1 MTTAPDRF
9 PKDQSAHV
17 APTGSQS
24 APAGI
29 RPIVPTGSS
38 PESPAG
44 IQTDAPAALANQ
56 AAGPDQPPH
65 SLARASLS
73 YWDIVWQQFKKNRF
87 ALVALWLLGPLVLLA
102 IFAPLIASNQP
113 FVFQTAE
120 GTIYPWFRWLFN
132 PGEPVD
138 FAFNMALVGFFP
150 WVVVSVVWNAWA
162 KRHGLPG
169 RRRLF
174 TVVLLYAGIIL
185 GLIAFFNFPSF
196 GPGEEFWK
204 PAFRPLNKYWART
217 FPEEEFQLRQRGEY
231 VWALYPLIPLGPTEP
246 SKARFQPP
254 GFRMPPEQWEET
266 NDWFPHLLG
275 TDDQG
280 RDVLVRLIYG
290 TRISLSVGFVAVG
303 LYLTIGIVLGA
314 IAGYFGGLVD
324 MLICR
329 AIEVMMLFPT
339 FFLILTLVAMLGS
352 SIYIVM
358 LVIGL
363 TSWAGIARL
372 TRGEVLK
379 QRAIDYVAAA
389 KALGASHLRI
399 VFRHILPN
407 ALSPALVAAPF
418 GVAGAIITEAS
429 LSLLGVGV
437 SLSAPSWGAL
447 LRLAHENHTYW
458 WLTVVPASAIFFTV
472 TIFNLV
478 GSGLR
483 DAMDPRLR
491 M

>member
-1 MTTAPDRF
+1 MT
-9 PKDQSAHV
+9 
-17 APTGSQS
+17 
-24 APAGI
+24 
-29 RPIVPTGSS
+29 
-38 PESPAG
+38 PESDRSKADFQQAHPSQAHTEPPAS
-44 IQTDAPAALANQ
+44 ARQ
-56 AAGPDQPPH
+56 ACAGEACLVGSEDMV
-65 SLARASLS
+65 SSGNSLS
-73 YWDIVWQQFKKNRF
+73 YWGIVWQQFKKNWF
-87 ALVALWLLGPLVLLA
+87 ALVSLWLLGPLFLLA
-102 IFAPLIASNQP
+102 IFAPVLASNQP

-120 GTIYPWFRWLFN
+120 ETLFPWFRWLLN

-138 FAFNMALVGFFP
+138 FAFNMALVGFLP
-150 WVVVSVVWNAWA
+150 WAILAGVWNGWA
-162 KRHGLPG
+162 KRRGIPG

-174 TVVLLYAGIIL
+174 TVVILYAAIL
-185 GLIAFFNFPSF
+185 FGLIVFFNIPSC
-196 GPGEEFWK
+196 GPGNGFWQ
-204 PAFRPLNKYWART
+204 PAFRPSNKYWART
-217 FPEEEFQLRQRGEY
+217 FPEEQFQLQKENQY
-231 VWALYPLIPLGPTEP
+231 VWALYPPIPLSPTEP
-246 SKARFQPP
+246 SRARFQPP
-254 GFRMPPEQWEET
+254 GYRMSPEQWEES
-266 NDWFPHLLG
+266 NDWFPHVLG

-280 RDVLVRLIYG
+280 RDVLVRMLYG

-303 LYLTIGIVLGA
+303 LYLMIGVVLGA
-314 IAGYFGGLVD
+314 VSGYFGGVVD

-389 KALGASHLRI
+389 RALGASHFRI
-399 VFRHILPN
+399 IFRHILPN

-437 SLSAPSWGAL
+437 SLSAPSWGSL
-447 LRLAHENHTYW
+447 LKLAHENHTYW
-458 WLTVVPASAIFFTV
+458 WLTVVPASAIFLTV

>member
-1 MTTAPDRF
+1 MT
-9 PKDQSAHV
+9 S
-17 APTGSQS
+17 
-24 APAGI
+24 
-29 RPIVPTGSS
+29 
-38 PESPAG
+38 ES
-44 IQTDAPAALANQ
+44 
-56 AAGPDQPPH
+56 DQPKTHLPRSEDSQGNPSRWEADSAGGRPGQVGAS
-65 SLARASLS
+65 SLGNPPQPLSGRASLS

-87 ALVALWLLGPLVLLA
+87 ALASLGLLGPLFLLA
-102 IFAPLIASNQP
+102 IFAPVIASNQP
-113 FVFQTAE
+113 FVFRTSE

-138 FAFNMALVGFFP
+138 FAFNMALVGFLP
-150 WVVVSVVWNAWA
+150 WAMISGLWNAWA
-162 KRHGLPG
+162 KRRGLPG

-174 TVVLLYAGIIL
+174 SVLAFYGVVLV
-185 GLIAFFNFPSF
+185 GLILFFNIPSF
-196 GPGEEFWK
+196 GPGERFWK

-217 FPEEEFQLRQRGEY
+217 FAEEEYQLRQKGQW
-231 VWALYPLIPLGPTEP
+231 VWAVYPLIPLGPTEP

-254 GFRMPPEQWEET
+254 GYRSPPDQWEET

-280 RDVLVRLIYG
+280 RDVLVRMIYG

-314 IAGYFGGLVD
+314 MAGYFGGLVD
-324 MLICR
+324 ILICR

-363 TSWAGIARL
+363 TSWAGVARL

-389 KALGASHLRI
+389 RVLGASHFRI
-399 VFRHILPN
+399 LFRHILPN

-437 SLSAPSWGAL
+437 SLSAPSWGSL
-447 LRLAHENHTYW
+447 LKLSHENHTYW
-458 WLTVVPASAIFFTV
+458 WLTVVPASAIFLTV